1 MGARKAAMAKILVV
15 DDDPKICGAV
25 RLALEANG
33 HEVATASSKEEAEA
47 VVVEYKPDLMLVD
60 VMMPE
65 GTEGFHLVWK
75 IRQIE
80 DEAVKGVPIVM
91 VTGIHQTTKLRF
103 YPDQSDGTY
112 KPGEY
117 LPVQAWLDKPV
128 QVDDLLDTVNR
139 VLKFW
144 GSS

>member
-1 MGARKAAMAKILVV
+1 MAKILVV
-15 DDDPKICGAV
+15 DDDPKVSGAV
-25 RLALEANG
+25 RLALEASG
-33 HEVATASSKEEAEA
+33 HEVATAGSKEEAEA
-47 VVVEYKPDLMLVD
+47 VVVEYRPDLMLVD

-75 IRQIE
+75 IRQMQ

-128 QVDDLLDTVNR
+128 QVDDLLETVDR
-139 VLKFW
+139 VLKLS
-144 GSS
+144 GPG

>member
-1 MGARKAAMAKILVV
+1 MAKILVV
-15 DDDPKICGAV
+15 DDDSRICQAYE
-25 RLALEANG
+25 LALQANG
-33 HEVATASSKEEAEA
+33 HEVVTANSKEEGEA
-47 VVVEYKPDLMLVD
+47 AAVEHKPDLMIVD

-75 IRQIE
+75 LRQLE
-80 DEAVKGVPIVM
+80 DKAVRGVPIIM
-91 VTGIHQTTKLRF
+91 ATGIHQTTKLRF

-128 QVDDLLDTVNR
+128 QVETLLGTVDQ
-139 VLKFW
+139 VLKSW
-144 GSS
+144 SAD

>member
-1 MGARKAAMAKILVV
+1 MAKILVV
-15 DDDPKICGAV
+15 DDEPIVCQAYQ
-25 RLALEANG
+25 LALQASG
-33 HEVATASSKEEAEA
+33 HEVVTAGSKEEGEA
-47 VVVEYKPDLMLVD
+47 AAVEHKPDLMIVD

-75 IRQIE
+75 IRQLE
-80 DEAVKGVPIVM
+80 DKSVRGVPIVM
-91 VTGIHQTTKLRF
+91 ATGIHQTTDLRF

-128 QVDDLLDTVNR
+128 QVGALLETVER
-139 VLKFW
+139 VLRY
-144 GSS
+144 